1 MITTNDPH
9 SVVSNVTDAG
19 QADSG
24 KNPEAGASID
34 KSATS
39 CSAARCAKWI
49 AASRGSRNA

>member
-9 SVVSNVTDAG
+9 SVVSNVTEAG

-34 KSATS
+34 KVRDILFGGP
-39 CSAARCAKWI
+39 CRC
-49 AASRGSRNA
+49 